1 MNKHGLTSIVIITK
15 DTKELLGGLLNS
27 INNDL
32 SLQPYISKIIIVD
45 NASADATEEV
55 IKEKFPFVVY
65 VKNERNMGFA
75 FSANRGSSLAEDEYV
90 LFLNSDTVL
99 IQGELEKMVLFMD
112 SNADVAICGPQLV
125 YPDMKP
131 QRSFAAIPSL
141 SAEFFLRGRFN
152 VQGSKFNVHNV
163 KEHDSRHLNASRF
176 PPPSSIFHPPSSGP
190 TLPASRGLDVPSLI
204 GAAILVRREV
214 LKILNGFDERFF
226 FFLEETD
233 LCVRACHAGHRVV
246 FFPEARIIH
255 LQGKTVRKSWISG
268 RIEYNISL
276 HKFIKKHHTPAYY
289 GIFVAVRF
297 IKTLFL
303 VALFPL
309 TLFGQRMRM
318 KYTYYVK
325 LISWYF
331 RGCPDNAGLRGRKS

>member
-1 MNKHGLTSIVIITK
+1 MSNKVSIVIITK
-15 DTKELLGGLLNS
+15 DTKELLKGLLKS
-27 INNDL
+27 IEKDL
-32 SLQPYISKIIIVD
+32 SLQPFISKIIVVD
-45 NASADATEEV
+45 NASADATEEM

-75 FSANRGSSLAEDEYV
+75 FSANRGLSLAEDEYV

-99 IQGELEKMVLFMD
+99 MQGELEKMVRFMD
-112 SNADVAICGPQLV
+112 SNADAAICGPQLV

-131 QRSFAAIPSL
+131 QRSFAAVPSL
-141 SAEFFLRGRFN
+141 SAEFFLRGRFS
-152 VQGSKFNVHNV
+152 VRKV
-163 KEHDSRHLNASRF
+163 R
-176 PPPSSIFHPPSSGP
+176 SSSSTIHYSLFTIHGP
-190 TLPASRGLDVPSLI
+190 LDVDSLI

-233 LCVRACHAGHRVV
+233 LCVRACQAGHRVV
-246 FFPEARIIH
+246 FFPEARVIH

-276 HKFIKKHHTPAYY
+276 HKFIKKHHSPARF

-297 IKTLFL
+297 VKTLFL

-309 TLFGQRMRM
+309 ILFGQRMRM
-318 KYTYYVK
+318 KYAYYVK

-331 RGCPDNAGLRGRKS
+331 RGCPDTAGLRLGDGG

>member
-32 SLQPYISKIIIVD
+32 SLQPYISKIIVVD

-152 VQGSKFNVHNV
+152 VQGSKFNVRNG
-163 KEHDSRHLNASRF
+163 KASSSRF
-176 PPPSSIFHPPSSGP
+176 PASIFHPPSSGP

-276 HKFIKKHHTPAYY
+276 HKFIKKHHSPARF

-309 TLFGQRMRM
+309 ILFGQRMRM
-318 KYTYYVK
+318 KYAYYVK

-331 RGCPDNAGLRGRKS
+331 RGCPDTAGLRLGDGG